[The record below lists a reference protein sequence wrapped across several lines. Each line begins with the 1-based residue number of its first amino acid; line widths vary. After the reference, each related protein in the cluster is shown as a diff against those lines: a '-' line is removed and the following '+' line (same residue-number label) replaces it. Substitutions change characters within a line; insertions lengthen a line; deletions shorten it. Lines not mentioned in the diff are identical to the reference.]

1 MLLLYL
7 IHLLPAD
14 QRFANLH
21 STMLLLYHKEV
32 SIIGFSTL
40 TFTFHYA
47 STLSRG
53 GVLRPDIQSQFTFHY
68 ASTLSDF
75 PSCTFNS
82 DFYIYIPLCFYFIQN
97 RRSSTDVRFKFTFH
111 YASTLSASRLFLLP
125 PFGIIYIPLCFYFI
139 LWTLLRKAGFST
151 FTFHYASTLSNS
163 EYDIPHRI
171 AKFTFHYAS
180 TLSRHIISSFDEIL
194 HLHSTM
200 LLLYPSGFVTVAA
213 DQNLFTF
220 HYASTL
226 STNLSASGLQDSIFT
241 FHYASTLSETWK
253 SGLQPITIYIPLCFY
268 FIEVPGW

>member
-21 STMLLLYHKEV
+21 STMLLLYRISPLAH
-32 SIIGFSTL
+32 SIL
-40 TFTFHYA
+40 TSIFTFHYA
-47 STLSRG
+47 STLSRIAEVVQTSG
-53 GVLRPDIQSQFTFHY
+53 SNLH
-68 ASTLSDF
+68 STMLLLYLVNAIEKGWL
-75 PSCTFNS
+75 FN
-82 DFYIYIPLCFYFIQN
+82 IYIPLCFYFIGNPRQLI
-97 RRSSTDVRFKFTFH
+97 SI
-111 YASTLSASRLFLLP
+111 SAL
-125 PFGIIYIPLCFYFI
+125 
-139 LWTLLRKAGFST
+139 

-200 LLLYPSGFVTVAA
+200 LLLYQRLGRV
-213 DQNLFTF
+213 DCNLLLFTF

-226 STNLSASGLQDSIFT
+226 SKYRDDKTVLQFIIYIPLCFYFIPRPEAGSFLFYWFT
-241 FHYASTLSETWK
+241 FHYASTLSIRKHMNDGWIPDLHSTMLLLYVYER
-253 SGLQPITIYIPLCFY
+253 GQIPIIGVASP
-268 FIEVPGW
+268 

>member
-7 IHLLPAD
+7 VNAIEKGWL
-14 QRFANLH
+14 
-21 STMLLLYHKEV
+21 
-32 SIIGFSTL
+32 
-40 TFTFHYA
+40 
-47 STLSRG
+47 
-53 GVLRPDIQSQFTFHY
+53 
-68 ASTLSDF
+68 
-75 PSCTFNS
+75 FN
-82 DFYIYIPLCFYFIQN
+82 IYIPLCFYFIGNPRQLI
-97 RRSSTDVRFKFTFH
+97 SI
-111 YASTLSASRLFLLP
+111 SAL
-125 PFGIIYIPLCFYFI
+125 
-139 LWTLLRKAGFST
+139 

-268 FIEVPGW
+268 FIEVPG